1 MTLLLD
7 PRSVARFEAGPGLNW
22 PNKMGRMLLLA
33 LEDVMSRN
41 GVNAVLALAQL
52 EHRVNHYPP
61 DNLERGFGFVELS
74 TIMQCIEE
82 MYGPH
87 GGRSL
92 ALRAGR
98 AGFKYALREFGTLL
112 GLDDLALRLLPLEL
126 RLWMALNAMAD
137 VFNQYS
143 DQRVRVTKQGPY
155 VEYRIERCPVCW
167 GRHTTGPCCYAATGL
182 LQEMTTWVGRGT
194 SCDVREVACIAA
206 GAPACTFLVGPY
218 LEVQAGL

>member
-1 MTLLLD
+1 MELSLD
-7 PRSVARFEAGPGLNW
+7 RPTTALNAGQSLNW
-22 PNKMGRMLLLA
+22 PNKMGRMMMQA

-61 DNLERGFGFVELS
+61 DNLEPGFGFEELS

-82 MYGPH
+82 MYGPQ

-98 AGFKYALREFGTLL
+98 AGFKYALHEFGVQL
-112 GLDDLALRLLPLEL
+112 DLADLAFRHLPLEL
-126 RLWMALNAMAD
+126 RLWMALRAMAD
-137 VFNQYS
+137 VFNRFS
-143 DQRVRVTKQGPY
+143 DQRVQVSKQGPY
-155 VEYRIERCPVCW
+155 IEYRIERCPVCW
-167 GRHTTGPCCYAATGL
+167 QRHTTGPCCYAAVGL
-182 LQEMTTWVGRGT
+182 LQETTTWVGRGE

-218 LEVQAGL
+218 QKVQTGL

>member
-1 MTLLLD
+1 MTLTFD
-7 PRSVARFEAGPGLNW
+7 RSPAALEAEHTFNW
-22 PNKMGRMLLLA
+22 PNKMGRMMILA

-61 DNLERGFGFVELS
+61 DNLDRNFGFGELS
-74 TIMQCIEE
+74 TMMQCIEE

-98 AGFKYALREFGTLL
+98 AGFKYALREFGSLL
-112 GLDDLALRLLPLEL
+112 GLADLAFRLLPLEL

-137 VFNQYS
+137 VFNRYS
-143 DQRVRVTKQGPY
+143 DQSVHVTKQGAGI
-155 VEYRIERCPVCW
+155 EYRIERCPVCW
-167 GRHTTGPCCYAATGL
+167 QRSAASPCCYAATGL
-182 LQEMTTWVGRGT
+182 LQEMSTWVGRGT
-194 SCDVREVACIAA
+194 SCEVREVACIAA
-206 GAPACTFLVGPY
+206 GASACTFMVGPY
-218 LEVQAGL
+218 HKVQTSL

>member
-1 MTLLLD
+1 M
-7 PRSVARFEAGPGLNW
+7 
-22 PNKMGRMLLLA
+22 MMLA

-52 EHRVNHYPP
+52 DHRVNHYPP
-61 DNLERGFGFVELS
+61 DNLDPGFGFEELS

-87 GGRSL
+87 GGRGL

-112 GLDDLALRLLPLEL
+112 GLSDLAFRLLPLEL

-137 VFNQYS
+137 VFNHYS
-143 DQRVRVTKQGPY
+143 DQRVQVAKQGPAIRY
-155 VEYRIERCPVCW
+155 SIERCPVCW

-182 LQEMTTWVGRGT
+182 LQETAAWIGRGQ
-194 SCDVREVACIAA
+194 SCEVREVACIAA

-218 LEVQAGL
+218 HKVQTEL

>member
-1 MTLLLD
+1 MTLSLD
-7 PRSVARFEAGPGLNW
+7 RPPATLDVEPSLSW
-22 PNKMGRMLLLA
+22 PNKMGRMMMLA

-52 EHRVNHYPP
+52 DHRVNRYPP
-61 DNLERGFGFVELS
+61 DNLDPGFGFEELS

-87 GGRSL
+87 GGRGL

-112 GLDDLALRLLPLEL
+112 GLADLAFRLLPLEL

-137 VFNQYS
+137 VFNRYS
-143 DQRVRVTKQGPY
+143 DQRVQVAKRGPY
-155 VEYRIERCPVCW
+155 IEYSIQRCPVCW
-167 GRHTTGPCCYAATGL
+167 GRASTGPCCYAATGL
-182 LQEMTTWVGRGT
+182 LQETTTWICRGE

-218 LEVQAGL
+218 KKVQTGL

>member
-1 MTLLLD
+1 MALTFDRPPTALE
-7 PRSVARFEAGPGLNW
+7 SGPTWSW
-22 PNKMGRMLLLA
+22 PNKMGRMMMLA

-41 GVNAVLALAQL
+41 GVNAVLALARL

-61 DNLERGFGFVELS
+61 DNLDRDFGFDELS

-98 AGFKYALREFGTLL
+98 AGFKYALREFGSLL
-112 GLDDLALRLLPLEL
+112 GLADLAFRLLPAEL

-137 VFNQYS
+137 VFNRYS
-143 DQRVRVTKQGPY
+143 DQSVRVTKQGPEI
-155 VEYRIERCPVCW
+155 EYRIERCPVCW
-167 GRHTTGPCCYAATGL
+167 QRSSAGPCCYAATGL
-182 LQEMTTWVGRGT
+182 LQEMTTWVGRGL

-206 GAPACTFLVGPY
+206 GAPACTFVVGPY
-218 LEVQAGL
+218 HKVQTGL

>member
-1 MTLLLD
+1 MTLFLD
-7 PRSVARFEAGPGLNW
+7 RPQAAFDIGSSLHW
-22 PNKMGRMLLLA
+22 PNKMGRMMMLA

-61 DNLERGFGFVELS
+61 DNLEPGFGFEELS

-98 AGFKYALREFGTLL
+98 AGFKYALQEFGAQL
-112 GLDDLALRLLPLEL
+112 GLVDLAFRQLPLEL

-137 VFNQYS
+137 VFNRYS
-143 DQRVRVTKQGPY
+143 DQRVQVAKQGPCI
-155 VEYRIERCPVCW
+155 EYRIERCPVCW
-167 GRHTTGPCCYAATGL
+167 QRHATSPCCYAATGL
-182 LQEMTTWVGRGT
+182 LQETTTWIGKGQ

-218 LEVQAGL
+218 QKVQTGL

>member
-1 MTLLLD
+1 MALVFD
-7 PRSVARFEAGPGLNW
+7 QRPAALNDEHALHW
-22 PNKMGRMLLLA
+22 PNKMGRMMMFA

-41 GVNAVLALAQL
+41 GVNAVLALARL
-52 EHRVNHYPP
+52 EHRVNRYPP
-61 DNLERGFGFVELS
+61 DNLDRGFGFEELS

-98 AGFKYALREFGTLL
+98 AGFKYALREFGALL
-112 GLDDLALRLLPLEL
+112 GLSDLAFRLLPREL

-137 VFNQYS
+137 VFNRYS
-143 DQRVRVTKQGPY
+143 DQRVQVAKRGSF

-167 GRHTTGPCCYAATGL
+167 QRTADGPCCYAAVGL
-182 LQEMTTWVGRGT
+182 LQETSAWVGRGQ
-194 SCDVREVACIAA
+194 SCEVREEACIAA
-206 GAPACTFLVGPY
+206 GAPACTFIVGPY
-218 LEVQAGL
+218 TEVQTGL

>member
-1 MTLLLD
+1 L
-7 PRSVARFEAGPGLNW
+7 AAGHSFAW
-22 PNKMGRMLLLA
+22 PNKMGRMMMLA

-52 EHRVNHYPP
+52 EHRVNRYPP
-61 DNLERGFGFVELS
+61 DNLDPGFGFEELS

-82 MYGPH
+82 MYGPR

-98 AGFKYALREFGTLL
+98 AGFKYALREFGSLL
-112 GLDDLALRLLPLEL
+112 GLADLAFRLLPLEL

-137 VFNQYS
+137 VFNRYS
-143 DQRVRVTKQGPY
+143 DQRVHVSKQGPLVRY
-155 VEYRIERCPVCW
+155 SIERCPVCW
-167 GRHTTGPCCYAATGL
+167 QRSATSPCCYAATGL
-182 LQEMTTWVGRGT
+182 LQEMTTWIGRGQ

-206 GAPACTFLVGPY
+206 GASACAFLIGHKHK
-218 LEVQAGL
+218 VQTGL